1 MIKKLSIFSVLV
13 LSLISGCANTNSGG
27 SQEQWTP
34 NFVTVKYRA
43 DPVDIAAPYFE
54 SLGRT
59 DSSVVN
65 GAWFDSGNQYL
76 VINLQGTVYHYCGIG
91 SSIWNSLKSADSM
104 GSYYRDYISGN
115 FDCRVFPV
123 PEYP

>member
-43 DPVDIAAPYFE
+43 DPVDIAAGGGTEF
-54 SLGRT
+54 
-59 DSSVVN
+59 
-65 GAWFDSGNQYL
+65 GAKLAQN
-76 VINLQGTVYHYCGIG
+76 
-91 SSIWNSLKSADSM
+91 AE
-104 GSYYRDYISGN
+104 YIRFLS
-115 FDCRVFPV
+115 
-123 PEYP
+123 